1 MKDWKKHKGFKTPE
15 GYFDNLTD
23 RILDKVG
30 EESQAVP
37 ENEGFSMPEGYLE
50 SFNDKLKSRMEP
62 KETKVV
68 QMRSYKQYWV
78 AAASIAAIFLLV
90 VLIPWKGTEEA
101 SFDTLA
107 SADIEAYLDEDE
119 LGLSSY
125 ELAEYIPEDV
135 LEEDAIIELNVEDE
149 NIMEYLDDTI
159 DDLDELNLEYDEE

>member
-15 GYFDNLTD
+15 GYFDSLTD
-23 RILDKVG
+23 RILEKVG
-30 EESQAVP
+30 KESQSAP
-37 ENEGFSMPEGYLE
+37 ENEGFSTPDNYFE
-50 SFNDKLKSRMEP
+50 SFNDKLKARMEP

-68 QMRSYKQYWV
+68 QLRSYRRYWV

-90 VLIPWKGTEEA
+90 VVIPWGGTEES

-107 SADIEAYLDEDE
+107 SAEIEAYLDEGD

-125 ELAEYIPEDV
+125 ELAEFIAEDA
-135 LEEDAIIELNVEDE
+135 LQEDAIMEMNIEDE

-159 DDLDELNLEYDEE
+159 DDIDELNLDYDEE

>member
-15 GYFDNLTD
+15 GYFDSLTD
-23 RILDKVG
+23 RILDQVG

-37 ENEGFSMPEGYLE
+37 ENEGFGMPDNYFE
-50 SFNDKLKSRMEP
+50 SFNDKLKARMEP

-68 QMRSYKQYWV
+68 QMRSYRQYWV

-90 VLIPWKGTEEA
+90 VVIPWGGTEES
-101 SFDTLA
+101 SFDALA
-107 SADIEAYLDEDE
+107 SADIEAYLDEGE

-125 ELAEYIPEDV
+125 ELAEYIPENA
-135 LEEDAIIELNVEDE
+135 LEEDDIMELSLEDE

-159 DDLDELNLEYDEE
+159 DDIDELNLDYDEE